1 MKILY
6 FTQLFYPSLFGGGEN
21 VFFQWAKELK
31 KRGHDV
37 FVITQRLENTK
48 SFEEYQGIKIF
59 RVGSKPK
66 IVGTLPVGIFS
77 NISFFV
83 SAIIKGIQLARKN
96 KFDLIHSNTYI
107 PVISAQVC
115 SRFFG
120 IPHIATVHD
129 VYLKSKENFW
139 KDWSK
144 QQGISNQSKC
154 IGPWIEKKI
163 AKTGV
168 TLFHTVSKTS
178 KSDLEKMNVKKKIVV
193 IPNAI
198 DLAHYKR
205 KEIDTKNQAIF
216 IGRLVFY
223 KNLEILIKAFAQ
235 VVKKIPDAKL
245 VIVGDGPSKQSLI
258 DEALSA
264 GLDKNVDFKGTVSD
278 DEKIKLLYESRV
290 LLNPSLVEGFGLVIL
305 EAFSCSKPVIVSDT
319 RPLSDLVS
327 DTNDGFVLSAS
338 DSNQWANKLVE
349 LISNPALCEKMGKAG
364 QKKVVTQYSLEKIID
379 SVIDLYDTV
388 RLKKNS

>member
-37 FVITQRLENTK
+37 FVITQRLENTR

-77 NISFFV
+77 NFSFLV

-144 QQGISNQSKC
+144 QPGISNQSKC

-178 KSDLEKMNVKKKIVV
+178 KSDLEKMGVKKKIVV

-364 QKKVVTQYSLEKIID
+364 LQKVVTQYSLEKIID

>member
-1 MKILY
+1 
-6 FTQLFYPSLFGGGEN
+6 
-21 VFFQWAKELK
+21 
-31 KRGHDV
+31 
-37 FVITQRLENTK
+37 
-48 SFEEYQGIKIF
+48 
-59 RVGSKPK
+59 
-66 IVGTLPVGIFS
+66 
-77 NISFFV
+77 
-83 SAIIKGIQLARKN
+83 
-96 KFDLIHSNTYI
+96 
-107 PVISAQVC
+107 
-115 SRFFG
+115 
-120 IPHIATVHD
+120 
-129 VYLKSKENFW
+129 
-139 KDWSK
+139 
-144 QQGISNQSKC
+144 
-154 IGPWIEKKI
+154 
-163 AKTGV
+163 
-168 TLFHTVSKTS
+168 
-178 KSDLEKMNVKKKIVV
+178 MNVKKKIVV

-388 RLKKNS
+388 RRKKNS